1 MNCLRRVTSTGL
13 ALIMAIMFLFPLSL
27 VSAETLADIDAEIQ
41 SNRTI
46 KTDRGGYDAYNIYEG
61 VTTDRLV
68 RKWTILNAAGVSSYF
83 LTADYK
89 NFS

>member
-1 MNCLRRVTSTGL
+1 MNCLRRLTTTGL
-13 ALIMAIMFLFPLSL
+13 ALFMVIMFLLPFPL

-41 SNRTI
+41 TN
-46 KTDRGGYDAYNIYEG
+46 KTFKSDRGGQYAYNIYEG
-61 VTTDRLV
+61 VTTDRLG

-89 NFS
+89 NF